1 MDLRARE
8 VEVGLL
14 QVGLSREN
22 QRVQT
27 FELGFQAGYLLTL
40 RLQIG
45 LGLGHLRA
53 GHAIVGD
60 QGSDALFGD
69 ITRLAQGLGAAEI
82 ELGAVEGGL
91 AGGYI
96 GLAGGNQVGLL
107 VGFALRLGA
116 FGLVSLQSGEGALA
130 RQAEIGVFQHGQE
143 LAGFDMLVVAHQD
156 LFDAC
161 IQLAGDASA

>member
-27 FELGFQAGYLLTL
+27 FELGFQAGHLLTL

-53 GHAIVGD
+53 GHAVVGG
-60 QGSDALFGD
+60 QGGDAFFGD
-69 ITRLAQGLGAAEI
+69 VTWLAQGLGAAEI
-82 ELGAVEGGL
+82 ELERSRVAWL
-91 AGGYI
+91 AATSAW
-96 GLAGGNQVGLL
+96 LAAIRLACWSGLL
-107 VGFALRLGA
+107 CAW
-116 FGLVSLQSGEGALA
+116 A
-130 RQAEIGVFQHGQE
+130 R
-143 LAGFDMLVVAHQD
+143 
-156 LFDAC
+156 
-161 IQLAGDASA
+161 SAW